1 NRQQATC
8 NSDENSLHHQSH
20 CLLPVACCLLTPAK
34 RRTPTMNKMNFDD
47 LVAFDVHTHA
57 EVSCR
62 QPADEYGR
70 EFDEA
75 AMKYFKSGARPT
87 IAETIAYYRE
97 RKTGFVMF
105 AVDAEF
111 EMGRRRIPNEEI
123 AEAAAENPDVMIPFA
138 SIDPHKGKL
147 GARDARRL
155 I

>member
-1 NRQQATC
+1 MPVPAVPSETP
-8 NSDENSLHHQSH
+8 H
-20 CLLPVACCLLTPAK
+20 LPIRSSAPPHLQFPVPSSQFPVPSSCPAK
-34 RRTPTMNKMNFDD
+34 RRTPPMTKMNFDD

-111 EMGRRRIPNEEI
+111 
-123 AEAAAENPDVMIPFA
+123 
-138 SIDPHKGKL
+138 
-147 GARDARRL
+147 
-155 I
+155 